1 MIRRSLRLRLLL
13 AATGAIS
20 LALAIAGAGLVVLFE
35 RHVERRVGAELD
47 TYLSQIT
54 ARVAFDE
61 TGAAFLDGELADP
74 RFEKVHGGLYWQIHD
89 ETADR
94 LARSRSLWDSRLD
107 LPADTPPVGA
117 IHVHEIAGPGGTS
130 LLAHERRLIFDAGEG
145 ERVLRLAVAVDRAD
159 VAALSAGFASDVGLA
174 LVMLACVLVFA
185 AWIQVSVGLR
195 PLSALRRALAAV
207 RDRTSDRLELE
218 VPSEIAPLVE
228 EVNNLLEAQER
239 SMQRARDRA
248 ADLAHGFKTPL
259 TALIAD
265 ARRLR
270 DRGEDE
276 IAAEIERTAALMHG
290 HIDRELTRSRLRNA
304 RAPAAL
310 DPAPVIRG
318 LVNTLRRT
326 PRGETIG
333 FEVAG
338 EPDLEVRVDR
348 DDLSEVLG
356 NLLEN
361 AARHA
366 RSKVRVRLAANG
378 PEVRFEIDDDGPGI
392 AAAQRKG
399 VLDRGRRLDSS
410 PAGAGLG
417 LAIVC
422 DVLEHYG
429 RRLRLGRSPALGGL
443 QVTFAL
449 PGRAARER
457 RSGEG

>member
-1 MIRRSLRLRLLL
+1 
-13 AATGAIS
+13 
-20 LALAIAGAGLVVLFE
+20 
-35 RHVERRVGAELD
+35 
-47 TYLSQIT
+47 
-54 ARVAFDE
+54 
-61 TGAAFLDGELADP
+61 
-74 RFEKVHGGLYWQIHD
+74 
-89 ETADR
+89 
-94 LARSRSLWDSRLD
+94 
-107 LPADTPPVGA
+107 
-117 IHVHEIAGPGGTS
+117 
-130 LLAHERRLIFDAGEG
+130 
-145 ERVLRLAVAVDRAD
+145 
-159 VAALSAGFASDVGLA
+159 
-174 LVMLACVLVFA
+174 
-185 AWIQVSVGLR
+185 
-195 PLSALRRALAAV
+195 
-207 RDRTSDRLELE
+207 
-218 VPSEIAPLVE
+218 
-228 EVNNLLEAQER
+228 
-239 SMQRARDRA
+239 
-248 ADLAHGFKTPL
+248 
-259 TALIAD
+259 
-265 ARRLR
+265 
-270 DRGEDE
+270 
-276 IAAEIERTAALMHG
+276 MHG
-290 HIDRELTRSRLRNA
+290 HIDRELARSRLRNA